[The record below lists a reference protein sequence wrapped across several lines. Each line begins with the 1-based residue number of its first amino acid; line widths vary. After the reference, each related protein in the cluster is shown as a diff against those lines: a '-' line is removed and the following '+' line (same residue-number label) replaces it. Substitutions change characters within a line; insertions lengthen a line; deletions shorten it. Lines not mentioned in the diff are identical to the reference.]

1 MVISTSAG
9 GEWLITDMRR
19 GETIFEL
26 NPHLQDEVERG
37 IDVDGSNLSGVS
49 ARCSW
54 QEADDIDPTGDIE
67 PLSQRI
73 SPQRE

>member
-1 MVISTSAG
+1 MSNSAG

-37 IDVDGSNLSGVS
+37 IDMDGSNLSGVS

-54 QEADDIDPTGDIE
+54 QEGEDSDPGGDNQT
-67 PLSQRI
+67 LSQRI